1 MHVQEFRD
9 NVESW
14 DRKIMQGSNV
24 RIKAYESDGKRDDR
38 QKLDSWNKR
47 GGDNENVACAST
59 NENLIRSFNLPD
71 DSTCGLINLG

>member
-14 DRKIMQGSNV
+14 DRKIMRGSNV

-38 QKLDSWNKR
+38 QKLVGIKE
-47 GGDNENVACAST
+47 GGT
-59 NENLIRSFNLPD
+59 
-71 DSTCGLINLG
+71 TKT